1 MYLSII
7 DKFILVIKY
16 FFSSFLGIEM
26 FIVSL
31 LIFLFL
37 LFNLKYKN
45 SIVKIGIS
53 IFLVVIMLFISGG
66 FHTYVKDSI
75 NSFIKLIMN
84 YYYFPSLALYYIIA
98 LISIIILIYTIIND
112 KISNIKRCLNYTFLS
127 LFFMFFIGLVSYII
141 KNKIRLVLDYSLYQ
155 DDLILSF
162 IQISN
167 FIFLIWIFI
176 TGFWYLYSYFK
187 RKFD

>member
-53 IFLVVIMLFISGG
+53 ILLVVIMLFISGG

-112 KISNIKRCLNYTFLS
+112 NS
-127 LFFMFFIGLVSYII
+127 G
-141 KNKIRLVLDYSLYQ
+141 RLPA
-155 DDLILSF
+155 
-162 IQISN
+162 
-167 FIFLIWIFI
+167 
-176 TGFWYLYSYFK
+176 
-187 RKFD
+187 RRA